1 MYYIHYVIL
10 PIWVFASFAYHH
22 GQVFVV
28 STDGRKKFPSSSIIS
43 CTCLLPEIELRF
55 MTCSSERKKTKTV
68 IIIIVVII
76 MMMMMMMMM
85 MMISII
91 EDISNSN
98 TPSLILTAYS
108 SFLNNLITFLCT
120 RAFSLSILNP
130 KISVMMDTSS
140 LYVLYLIFFSARSAR
155 FQKIT

>member
-76 MMMMMMMMM
+76 MMMVMM

-98 TPSLILTAYS
+98 TPSLILTTYS

-120 RAFSLSILNP
+120 RAFSLSILNS

-140 LYVLYLIFFSARSAR
+140 LHVLYLIFFLARSAR
-155 FQKIT
+155 FPKIT

>member
-76 MMMMMMMMM
+76 MMMMMM
-85 MMISII
+85 ISII

-98 TPSLILTAYS
+98 MPSLILTTYS
-108 SFLNNLITFLCT
+108 SFLDNLITFLCT
-120 RAFSLSILNP
+120 RAFSL
-130 KISVMMDTSS
+130 TS
-140 LYVLYLIFFSARSAR
+140 
-155 FQKIT
+155 